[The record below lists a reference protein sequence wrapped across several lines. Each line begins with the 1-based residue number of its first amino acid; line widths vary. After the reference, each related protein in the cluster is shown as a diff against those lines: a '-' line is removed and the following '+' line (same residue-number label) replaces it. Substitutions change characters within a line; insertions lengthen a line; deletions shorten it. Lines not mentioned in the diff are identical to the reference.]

1 MNTASRLHSR
11 RQALLVCLAG
21 GLPASVLWA
30 QGSPVQAPGPEPAA
44 PPALWWPPERH
55 WQRLRE
61 RAPQSPEVQAV
72 MKAQYQLLAR
82 GWSQPPQALAHLP
95 AEPRWQGEAPPR
107 RVADSLGEFEQLQA
121 LAFLF
126 TLNGQAAYR
135 ERALELLRPW
145 ARSLGPVAQPLAL
158 RWLEPAMWAYRLLR
172 PHLGAPDRV
181 RLDTWWQAH
190 ALAQQGDRQL
200 DRPDALDRRNS
211 YRLCSIGL
219 IGWALGDATL
229 VEAAR
234 RGLQQ
239 QLMDALLPTGES
251 LDFRQ
256 SGRLADQVDALR
268 PLLTLALALRE
279 SGDDLYHWGTPTGA
293 SMARSVAWLLARTQN
308 PSRYPELRAQTL
320 EAAQL
325 LPLQA
330 LIEAWQPGLTPLG
343 TGAGRQH
350 SPAGVRLRLLLNSLP
365 EER

>member
-1 MNTASRLHSR
+1 MRRSPSACPFACPPPAHRQPTAPGAPKMNTASRLDSLHR
-11 RQALLVCLAG
+11 RALLVCLAG
-21 GLPASVLWA
+21 GLPASALRA
-30 QGSPVQAPGPEPAA
+30 QERPVQAPL
-44 PPALWWPPERH
+44 PALWWPPERH
-55 WQRLRE
+55 WQLLRE

-82 GWSQPPQALAHLP
+82 AWSQPPHALTHLP
-95 AEPRWQGEAPPR
+95 AEPRWQGEAAPR

-135 ERALELLRPW
+135 LLR
-145 ARSLGPVAQPLAL
+145 L
-158 RWLEPAMWAYRLLR
+158 
-172 PHLGAPDRV
+172 HLGAPDRT
-181 RLDTWWQAH
+181 RLDAWWQAH
-190 ALAQQGDRQL
+190 ALAQQGDRRL

-211 YRLCSIGL
+211 HRLCSIGL

-229 VEAAR
+229 VESAR

-251 LDFRQ
+251 LDYRQ

-279 SGDDLYHWGTPTGA
+279 SGDDLYHWGTPAGA

-308 PSRYPELRAQTL
+308 PSRYPELRGQTL

-325 LPLQA
+325 QPLQA

-343 TGAGRQH
+343 TWSGRQH
-350 SPAGVRLRLLLNSLP
+350 SPAGVRLRLLLNNLP

>member
-1 MNTASRLHSR
+1 MNTASRFQSIHR
-11 RQALLVCLAG
+11 RAWLACVVG
-21 GLPASVLWA
+21 GLPASALWA
-30 QGSPVQAPGPEPAA
+30 QDPPAQAPL
-44 PPALWWPPERH
+44 PALWWPPERH
-55 WQRLRE
+55 WQLLRE
-61 RAPQSPEVQAV
+61 RAPQSTEVQAV

-82 GWSQPPQALAHLP
+82 GWSQPPHALAQLP

-145 ARSLGPVAQPLAL
+145 ARSLAPVAQPLSL
-158 RWLEPAMWAYRLLR
+158 RWLEPAVWAYRLLR
-172 PHLGAPDRV
+172 PHMATADRT
-181 RLDTWWQAH
+181 RLDAWWQAH

-211 YRLCSIGL
+211 HRLCSIGL
-219 IGWALGDATL
+219 IGWALSDATL
-229 VEAAR
+229 VESAR

-251 LDFRQ
+251 LDYHQ
-256 SGRLADQVDALR
+256 SGQLADQVDALR

-279 SGDDLYHWGTPTGA
+279 SGDDLYHRATPAGA
-293 SMARSVAWLLARTQN
+293 SMARSVAWLQARTQN
-308 PSRYPELRAQTL
+308 PSRYPELRGQTV
-320 EAAQL
+320 EAGQL
-325 LPLQA
+325 QPLQA

-343 TGAGRQH
+343 TAAGRQH
-350 SPAGVRLRLLLNSLP
+350 SLPVVRLRLLLNQLP
-365 EER
+365 S

>member
-1 MNTASRLHSR
+1 MNIASRLPSR
-11 RQALLVCLAG
+11 HRRALLACVVG
-21 GLPASVLWA
+21 GLPTRVLWA
-30 QGSPVQAPGPEPAA
+30 QDRSAQAP

-55 WQRLRE
+55 WQLLRE

-82 GWSQPPQALAHLP
+82 GWSQPPHALAHLP
-95 AEPRWQGEAPPR
+95 AEPHWQGEAPPR

-121 LAFLF
+121 LAFLY

-172 PHLGAPDRV
+172 PHLGTPDRA
-181 RLDTWWQAH
+181 RLDAWWQAH

-211 YRLCSIGL
+211 HRLCSIGL

-229 VEAAR
+229 VESAR

-251 LDFRQ
+251 LDYRQ

-279 SGDDLYHWGTPTGA
+279 SGDDLYHWGTPAGA

-308 PSRYPELRAQTL
+308 PSRYPELRGQTV

-325 LPLQA
+325 QPLQA

-343 TGAGRQH
+343 TGSGRQR
-350 SPAGVRLRLLLNSLP
+350 SPAGVRLRLLLNNLP